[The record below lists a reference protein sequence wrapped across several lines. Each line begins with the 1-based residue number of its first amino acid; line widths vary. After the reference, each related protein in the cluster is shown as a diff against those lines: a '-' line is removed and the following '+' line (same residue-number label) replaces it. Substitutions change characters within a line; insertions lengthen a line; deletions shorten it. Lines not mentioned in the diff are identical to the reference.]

1 MSNIKPTSDKQTK
14 ENDKTKATKKK
25 NFLEGKKCLK
35 YILLSED
42 EE

>member
-25 NFLEGKKCLK
+25 K
-35 YILLSED
+35 LLGRQEMPKIHNVV
-42 EE
+42 

>member
-14 ENDKTKATKKK
+14 ENDKTKAIKKK

-42 EE
+42 ED

>member
-1 MSNIKPTSDKQTK
+1 MSNINPTSDKQTK

-42 EE
+42 ED

>member
-1 MSNIKPTSDKQTK
+1 MSNINPTSDKQTK

-25 NFLEGKKCLK
+25 NSLEGKKCLK
-35 YILLSED
+35 YIMLFEH

>member
-25 NFLEGKKCLK
+25 TSWKARNA
-35 YILLSED
+35 
-42 EE
+42 

>member
-25 NFLEGKKCLK
+25 
-35 YILLSED
+35 LLGRQEMPKTPNVVL
-42 EE
+42 

>member
-25 NFLEGKKCLK
+25 NFLEGKKMPK
-35 YILLSED
+35 RPNGIL
-42 EE
+42 

>member
-1 MSNIKPTSDKQTK
+1 MSNINPTSDKQTK

-25 NFLEGKKCLK
+25 TSWKAKKCLK
-35 YILLSED
+35 YLMLFED